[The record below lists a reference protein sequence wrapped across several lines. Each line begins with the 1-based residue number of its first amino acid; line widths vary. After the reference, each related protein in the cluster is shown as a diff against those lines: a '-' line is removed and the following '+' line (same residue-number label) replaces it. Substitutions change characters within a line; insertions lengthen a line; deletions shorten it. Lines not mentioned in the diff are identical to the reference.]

1 MLLFLPVVA
10 FLLLYLIFRKR
21 TADIRVALL
30 ASAVFCTAALVIATE
45 LLSTANLVTRSGVAI
60 AWLFI
65 CILALSWLLLK
76 TSPLRSSIE
85 PRIEPAPWEFGSKVL
100 IAGVAGIVFFVG
112 VTAVL
117 AAPNVWDAMEYHLP
131 RIVMWMSNHN
141 VRFFPTQDYCQLV
154 YGATAEYSMMHAY
167 LLWGSDRFVDLI
179 EVISMAGSIVGVSQ
193 IAKMLGASRRG
204 QLLAAVV
211 CATIPEGILEASGP
225 MNTYV
230 VSFWIVCAVVFL
242 LLWNEDPNWLHLT
255 CFGLAV
261 GLALF
266 TKGTA
271 YIYLPAILLGV
282 WWIGR
287 ETSRLKI
294 LKLLPVVI
302 VCILALN
309 LPQYVRNYKLSGTPL
324 GLPLPVVY
332 PRTDL
337 AIRHITVRRTVSNVL
352 RNASLHMATPL
363 ESVNRRIGSAIRF
376 GIRAIGDNPDDPE
389 AIWLGTPFEMNHFS
403 LHEIHAGDPLQFLL
417 FIACVALL
425 FVLHGKNEQKRKLL
439 FYVAGI
445 LSAFLMI
452 SALLRWQIW
461 SSRYHLPLFVLGAA
475 FCGVVLERAIPRKAG
490 ILIAAILLLYA
501 IPFVFLNRTRALLP
515 WSRVTDVYH
524 PRQDLYFTD
533 FHEEIAKA
541 NIAAAG
547 VIERLKCNN
556 IGLDSY
562 VSDPQFGHSP
572 MSLYVYP
579 ILALIHGGIERNVWY
594 TGVNNIS
601 TRYEAGQSH
610 SKPCAVICLECAK
623 VPEKWREYKS
633 VGGRA
638 SVFDYI
644 VVFSSEGTAETAS
657 KK

>member
-1 MLLFLPVVA
+1 MLLLLPVVA
-10 FLLLYLIFRKR
+10 FLLLYLIFQKR
-21 TADIRVALL
+21 TADVRMALL
-30 ASAVFCTAALVIATE
+30 SSAVFCTAALVITTE
-45 LLSTANLVTRSGVAI
+45 VLSAANLVTRSGVAI

-65 CILALSWLLLK
+65 CISALSWLLLK
-76 TSPLRSSIE
+76 TSSGRTATGPTIKPPS
-85 PRIEPAPWEFGSKVL
+85 WDFGSKVL
-100 IAGVAGIVFFVG
+100 MAGVAGIVFFVG

-154 YGATAEYSMMHAY
+154 YGATAEYSMMHIY

-179 EVISMAGSIVGVSQ
+179 EVISMAGSILGVSY
-193 IAKMLGASRRG
+193 IAKMLGASWRG

-271 YIYLPAILLGV
+271 YIYLPPILLVV

-287 ETSRLKI
+287 KTSRLKI

-337 AIRHITVRRTVSNVL
+337 AIRHITVRRTVSNLL

-363 ESVNRRIGSAIRF
+363 ESVNRRIGSAIRL

-389 AIWLGTPFEMNHFS
+389 AMWLGTPFEMNHFS
-403 LHEIHAGDPLQFLL
+403 LHEIHAGDPLQFVL

-425 FVLHGKNEQKRKLL
+425 FFLRGQNEQKRKLL
-439 FYVAGI
+439 FFAAGI
-445 LSAFLMI
+445 MGAFLMI

-475 FCGVVLERAIPRKAG
+475 FCGIILERAIPRKAN
-490 ILIAAILLLYA
+490 ILVAAILLLYA
-501 IPFVFLNRTRALLP
+501 APFVFLNRTRALLP

-524 PRQDLYFTD
+524 PRQELYFTD

-541 NIAAAG
+541 NLGAADL
-547 VIERLKCNN
+547 IERLKCNN
-556 IGLDSY
+556 IGVDSY
-562 VSDPQFGHSP
+562 VSNPQFGHSP
-572 MSLYVYP
+572 LSLYVYP
-579 ILALIHGGIERNVWY
+579 ILALIHGGTARNVWY

-601 TRYEAGQSH
+601 TRYEANQSH
-610 SKPCAVICLECAK
+610 PKPCAVICLECAK
-623 VPEKWREYKS
+623 VPAKWREYQS
-633 VGGRA
+633 VGRA

-644 VVFSSEGTAETAS
+644 VVFSSAEAMEAAA
-657 KK
+657 KR